1 MHFLTKFLVIIAAVL
16 SVLLAGLSVGM
27 AVNANAVAQENRA
40 ISSQLAAAQATV
52 SDREAQAVAQA
63 EQLRAEMDE
72 RLAQRSEAQLELE
85 GLRAEMSRISQ
96 QLIESRQDQATSEA
110 ERAGIVALLENMR
123 RIDEIRDQEVRGL
136 RDKELESAYEAIALS
151 DRINELASQLEVAEE
166 TNRRLLEEITQL
178 REDNAIVLAGGSSR
192 DGNRR
197 GTPSAPQNF
206 RGQVTGV
213 TDNPAG
219 GLLVAINGGSQDRL
233 APRMELRVRR
243 GDTFVATV
251 VVRDV
256 NLNDA
261 VGVIDVEGPGSPVRR
276 GDVVEPAR

>member
-27 AVNANAVAQENRA
+27 AVNANAVAEQNRA
-40 ISSQLAAAQATV
+40 INSQLAAAQATV
-52 SDREAQAVAQA
+52 TDREAQAIAQA
-63 EQLRAEMDE
+63 ELLRTELDE

-96 QLIESRQDQATSEA
+96 QLIEARQDQVSSEA
-110 ERAGIVALLENMR
+110 ERVGVMR
-123 RIDEIRDQEVRGL
+123 MIETLQRIDEIRDQEVREL
-136 RDKELESAYEAIALS
+136 REDKVEDQFELIALS

-166 TNRRLLEEITQL
+166 TTRRLQEELIQT
-178 REDNAIVLAGGSSR
+178 RERSEFAEAGNGPR
-192 DGNRR
+192 PGIR
-197 GTPSAPQNF
+197 TPPQNF

-243 GDTFVATV
+243 GNTFVATI

-261 VGVIDVEGPGSPVRR
+261 VGVIDVEGPGSPVRP
-276 GDVVEPAR
+276 GDVVDAVPR